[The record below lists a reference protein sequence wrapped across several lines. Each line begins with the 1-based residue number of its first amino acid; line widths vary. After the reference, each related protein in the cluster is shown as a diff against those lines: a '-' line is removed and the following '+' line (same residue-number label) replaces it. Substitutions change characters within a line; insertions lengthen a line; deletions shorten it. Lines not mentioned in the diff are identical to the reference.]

1 MPIEG
6 PSRRAVLVGGLAVA
20 GALTG
25 CLSGSGDDE
34 PELTRGDERRLHLG
48 RIVDEIEL
56 LAAQYDS
63 VQLRFPDPT
72 GMLVL
77 FAAEHRAHV
86 AALSELSPGR
96 VVTSSTGSGSKGA
109 RSHQSS
115 VEVTAAT
122 PEQARAQLISA
133 ELSASKLRAVQA
145 AADTPRTAR
154 LLASISACN
163 AGHAA
168 LLEARSG

>member
-34 PELTRGDERRLHLG
+34 PELTRGDESRLHLG

-86 AALSELSPGR
+86 AARSELSPGR
-96 VVTSSTGSGSKGA
+96 VVTSSTGSGSLDLRKLAEIGKRVPLPRNGA
-109 RSHQSS
+109 
-115 VEVTAAT
+115 TAT
-122 PEQARAQLISA
+122 PGRRGPPRVGHGIS
-133 ELSASKLRAVQA
+133 E
-145 AADTPRTAR
+145 
-154 LLASISACN
+154 
-163 AGHAA
+163 
-168 LLEARSG
+168 